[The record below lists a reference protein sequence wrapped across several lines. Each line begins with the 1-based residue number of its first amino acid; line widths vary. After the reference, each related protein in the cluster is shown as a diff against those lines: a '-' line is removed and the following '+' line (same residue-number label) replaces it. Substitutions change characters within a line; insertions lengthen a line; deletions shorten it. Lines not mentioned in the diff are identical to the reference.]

1 MYRKLLFETA
11 LNYSILVTSSEFPLS
26 LLCFDSFW
34 LSQRQ
39 DIWEARGR
47 VWMCLNVWSS
57 GVWSPKNRICSFFGI
72 SHEIKMCRCSLPKC
86 KRNCLSVGCLCIF
99 VELSQSKK
107 IKQFLQQ
114 FYVLS
119 ICVGT
124 NINQADSCYPSGIM
138 ATATFLPINVSE
150 MAFCAQKDQ
159 TTWRIF
165 AMCYC

>member
-1 MYRKLLFETA
+1 M
-11 LNYSILVTSSEFPLS
+11 VTSSEFPLS

-34 LSQRQ
+34 LRR
-39 DIWEARGR
+39 DRIFGKGGVLYE
-47 VWMCLNVWSS
+47 CLKLR
-57 GVWSPKNRICSFFGI
+57 SPKNRICSFFGI
-72 SHEIKMCRCSLPKC
+72 SHEMKMCRCSLQNSK
-86 KRNCLSVGCLCIF
+86 NCLSLWCLCIF

-107 IKQFLQQ
+107 IKQFLQH

-124 NINQADSCYPSGIM
+124 SINQADSCYPSGIM

-159 TTWRIF
+159 TTWWIF
-165 AMCYC
+165 AMCYCTKLSSGLSNS